1 MQVSD
6 TSAYGSPAGQ
16 SDAALISGVRAGD
29 HVAYGLLCERHV
41 AAARALARHL
51 VDGARSAGD
60 ADAGAEANAGAVED
74 AVAETFTR
82 ILGALRRGGG
92 PQAGFRPY
100 LLVSLRRTVGE
111 RARGERRRPP
121 AAYGPF
127 DAPGD
132 RDGYAAKEA
141 NGAGDGCAP
150 NGHHPNGSEPKGHG
164 PSGYDPRDG
173 CAAYD
178 TYAAAEPYVDPAPAT
193 NMIARAFLSLPE
205 RWQAVLWHTEIE
217 GGRPGVVAPLLGLT
231 PNGVAGLAY
240 AAREGLR
247 QAYLQ
252 LYLAESAR
260 RSCRPALDKLPAY
273 IRAGLAGRDSA
284 RVERH
289 LDGCRDCATIY
300 MELADVGP
308 VLRAIVG
315 PLLLGDAAAGYFAEI
330 TGGGRPRTAVGPL
343 GTGGGLRRV
352 WRQRPRWQRRVLGA
366 GTATTRQ

>member
-6 TSAYGSPAGQ
+6 TAAHWSPAGQ

-29 HVAYGLLCERHV
+29 LVAYGLLCERHV
-41 AAARALARHL
+41 AAARVLARH
-51 VDGARSAGD
+51 VVAGARSGGD
-60 ADAGAEANAGAVED
+60 ADASADAVED

-92 PQAGFRPY
+92 PHAGFRPY
-100 LLVSLRRTVGE
+100 LLASLRRTVGE
-111 RARGERRRPP
+111 RVRGERRRPP
-121 AAYGPF
+121 S
-127 DAPGD
+127 
-132 RDGYAAKEA
+132 EA
-141 NGAGDGCAP
+141 
-150 NGHHPNGSEPKGHG
+150 
-164 PSGYDPRDG
+164 
-173 CAAYD
+173 
-178 TYAAAEPYVDPAPAT
+178 YVDPALAT

-205 RWQAVLWHTEIE
+205 CWQAVLWHTEIE

-231 PNGVAGLAY
+231 PNGAAGLAY

-273 IRAGLAGRDSA
+273 IRGGLAGHDSA

-300 MELADVGP
+300 TELANARP

-315 PLLLGDAAAGYFAEI
+315 PLLLGGGAAGYLAEI
-330 TGGGRPRTAVGPL
+330 TGGGQPRTARRPL
-343 GTGGGLRRV
+343 GTGGGLRRA
-352 WRQRPRWQRRVLGA
+352 WRQRPRRQRRVLGVD
-366 GTATTRQ
+366 TAATRQ